1 MTTCIIIFF
10 QYSASGA
17 KVSTQIMGAFAPT
30 QTLIARVNEKKKSK
44 MRIDALSQQLVVRTT
59 EMSPVFTG
67 GDFGNS

>member
-1 MTTCIIIFF
+1 MTIIIFF
-10 QYSASGA
+10 SVLS
-17 KVSTQIMGAFAPT
+17 KWSKNFNTDNDVMGAFVPA
-30 QTLIARVNEKKKSK
+30 QTSIARVNEKSK